1 MTKDKSIDNELID
14 NLLKNY
20 KKPEDLI
27 GENGLLKQLTKQLL
41 ERAMAAEMT
50 EHVGYDKHD
59 AAGNNSGNSRNGKSA
74 KTIKGTFG
82 ELALETPRDRNGT
95 FEPQIIEKHQTRFT
109 GFDKN
114 ILSLY
119 SRGLSTREIQQ
130 HLEEIYGVE
139 VTAGLISSV
148 TDEVLDEVKTWQNR
162 QLDAVYP
169 IMYLDAIQFKVRDN
183 GHVRNKA
190 IYLAI
195 GVTIEGYKEVLGLWI
210 AQTEGAKFWL
220 QVVTE
225 LKNRGVTD
233 IFIACVDGLKGFPEA
248 IESVFPQTEVQL
260 CIVHLVRHSLN
271 YVGWKQRKEVAREL
285 KLIYTAATDTEAEQR
300 LAKLSGTRRPVFIGA
315 DKSLHFLPFATLI
328 SPASG
333 KYLIE
338 DFFIGMVPSASV
350 LIRSSEYAKEKT
362 GTRDET
368 VLSIGNPNFDR
379 NAFPG
384 LPALPGAGR
393 EARSVGAVYRQRTVL
408 VGPEASPVRVAS
420 ELKNADVIHI
430 ATHAVAHARS
440 PMLTK
445 LLLAGGRQD
454 GVKGHH
460 ADNGFL
466 QASQIY
472 QLKLPRA
479 RLVVLSA
486 CQTGIERA
494 YRGEGA
500 IGLARPFLVA
510 GVPIVVASLWPVD
523 SEATA
528 ELMIRFHEHRTRGHK
543 TTIEALRQAQLDM
556 IYNPPPGSQGTFGW
570 AAFVAIGGYA
580 EF

>member
-1 MTKDKSIDNELID
+1 MTIETIDNELID

-20 KKPEDLI
+20 KKPADLI

-109 GFDKN
+109 GFDAN

-130 HLEEIYGVE
+130 HLEEIYHVE
-139 VTAGLISSV
+139 VSAGLISSV
-148 TDEVLDEVKTWQNR
+148 TDEVIDEVKTWQNR

-183 GHVRNKA
+183 GHVKNKA

-195 GVTIEGYKEVLGLWI
+195 GVTIEGLKEVLGLWI

-271 YVGWKQRKEVAREL
+271 YVGWKQRKEVAAGL
-285 KLIYTAATDTEAEQR
+285 KLIYTAATESEAEQR
-300 LAKLSGTRRPVFIGA
+300 LAEFSLKWDPKFPMIAKSWRSNWARVIPFFAHPPEIRKIIYTTNAIESLNMSLRKVTKARGSFPNDEAVSKLLYLALRNIAKKWTMPIRDWRDA
-315 DKSLHFLPFATLI
+315 LNRFAI
-328 SPASG
+328 IYENRMPAS
-333 KYLIE
+333 
-338 DFFIGMVPSASV
+338 
-350 LIRSSEYAKEKT
+350 
-362 GTRDET
+362 
-368 VLSIGNPNFDR
+368 
-379 NAFPG
+379 
-384 LPALPGAGR
+384 
-393 EARSVGAVYRQRTVL
+393 
-408 VGPEASPVRVAS
+408 
-420 ELKNADVIHI
+420 
-430 ATHAVAHARS
+430 
-440 PMLTK
+440 
-445 LLLAGGRQD
+445 
-454 GVKGHH
+454 
-460 ADNGFL
+460 
-466 QASQIY
+466 
-472 QLKLPRA
+472 
-479 RLVVLSA
+479 
-486 CQTGIERA
+486 
-494 YRGEGA
+494 
-500 IGLARPFLVA
+500 
-510 GVPIVVASLWPVD
+510 
-523 SEATA
+523 
-528 ELMIRFHEHRTRGHK
+528 
-543 TTIEALRQAQLDM
+543 
-556 IYNPPPGSQGTFGW
+556 
-570 AAFVAIGGYA
+570 
-580 EF
+580 

>member
-1 MTKDKSIDNELID
+1 MTIDNELID
-14 NLLKNY
+14 DLLKNY

-50 EHVGYDKHD
+50 EHVGYEKHD
-59 AAGNNSGNSRNGKSA
+59 AGGNNSGNSRNGKSA

-139 VTAGLISSV
+139 VTPGLISSV
-148 TDEVLDEVKTWQNR
+148 TDEVHDEVRTWQNR

-195 GVTIEGYKEVLGLWI
+195 GVTIEGIKEVLGLWI

-225 LKNRGVTD
+225 LKNRGVND

-271 YVGWKQRKEVAREL
+271 YVAWKQRKEVATDL
-285 KLIYTAATDTEAEQR
+285 KLIYTSATDTQAEQR
-300 LAKLSGTRRPVFIGA
+300 LDEFSLKWDAKFPMIAKSWRSNWTRVIPFFAHPPEIRKIIYTTNAIESLNMSLRKVTKARGSFPNDESVSKLLYLALRNIAKKWTRPVPDWA
-315 DKSLHFLPFATLI
+315 DALNRFAI
-328 SPASG
+328 I
-333 KYLIE
+333 YE
-338 DFFIGMVPSASV
+338 
-350 LIRSSEYAKEKT
+350 
-362 GTRDET
+362 
-368 VLSIGNPNFDR
+368 
-379 NAFPG
+379 
-384 LPALPGAGR
+384 GR
-393 EARSVGAVYRQRTVL
+393 
-408 VGPEASPVRVAS
+408 
-420 ELKNADVIHI
+420 
-430 ATHAVAHARS
+430 
-440 PMLTK
+440 
-445 LLLAGGRQD
+445 LLAD
-454 GVKGHH
+454 
-460 ADNGFL
+460 
-466 QASQIY
+466 
-472 QLKLPRA
+472 
-479 RLVVLSA
+479 
-486 CQTGIERA
+486 
-494 YRGEGA
+494 
-500 IGLARPFLVA
+500 
-510 GVPIVVASLWPVD
+510 
-523 SEATA
+523 
-528 ELMIRFHEHRTRGHK
+528 
-543 TTIEALRQAQLDM
+543 
-556 IYNPPPGSQGTFGW
+556 
-570 AAFVAIGGYA
+570 
-580 EF
+580 

>member
-20 KKPEDLI
+20 KEPEDLI

-59 AAGNNSGNSRNGKSA
+59 AAGNNSGNSRNGKST

-82 ELALETPRDRNGT
+82 ELALDTPRDRNGT

-114 ILSLY
+114 IISLY

-148 TDEVLDEVKTWQNR
+148 TDEVIDEVKTWQSR
-162 QLDAVYP
+162 QLDEVYP

-195 GVTIEGYKEVLGLWI
+195 GVTVEGYKEVLGLWI

-271 YVGWKQRKEVAREL
+271 YVGWKQRKEVARDL
-285 KLIYTAATDTEAEQR
+285 KLIYSAATDGDAEQR
-300 LAKLSGTRRPVFIGA
+300 LDEFSLKWDAKFPMIAKSWRSNWTRVVPFFAHPPEIRKVIYTTNA
-315 DKSLHFLPFATLI
+315 IESLNMSLRKVTKARGSFPNDEAVSKLLYLALRNIAKRWTMPLHAWKDALNRFAIIYENRL
-328 SPASG
+328 PAS
-333 KYLIE
+333 
-338 DFFIGMVPSASV
+338 
-350 LIRSSEYAKEKT
+350 
-362 GTRDET
+362 
-368 VLSIGNPNFDR
+368 
-379 NAFPG
+379 
-384 LPALPGAGR
+384 
-393 EARSVGAVYRQRTVL
+393 
-408 VGPEASPVRVAS
+408 
-420 ELKNADVIHI
+420 
-430 ATHAVAHARS
+430 
-440 PMLTK
+440 
-445 LLLAGGRQD
+445 
-454 GVKGHH
+454 
-460 ADNGFL
+460 
-466 QASQIY
+466 
-472 QLKLPRA
+472 
-479 RLVVLSA
+479 
-486 CQTGIERA
+486 
-494 YRGEGA
+494 
-500 IGLARPFLVA
+500 
-510 GVPIVVASLWPVD
+510 
-523 SEATA
+523 
-528 ELMIRFHEHRTRGHK
+528 
-543 TTIEALRQAQLDM
+543 
-556 IYNPPPGSQGTFGW
+556 
-570 AAFVAIGGYA
+570 
-580 EF
+580 

>member
-50 EHVGYDKHD
+50 EHVGYEKHD
-59 AAGNNSGNSRNGKSA
+59 TAGHNSGNSRNGKSA

-162 QLDAVYP
+162 QLEAVYP

-183 GHVRNKA
+183 GHVKNKA

-271 YVGWKQRKEVAREL
+271 YVGWKQRKEVARDL
-285 KLIYTAATDTEAEQR
+285 KLIYTAATDVEAEQR
-300 LAKLSGTRRPVFIGA
+300 LADFSLKWDAKFPMIAKSWCSNWPRVIPFFAHPPEIRKVIYTTNAIESLNMSLRKVTKARGSFPNDEAVSKLLYLALRNIAKKWTMP
-315 DKSLHFLPFATLI
+315 LHAWKDALNRFAI
-328 SPASG
+328 IYES
-333 KYLIE
+333 
-338 DFFIGMVPSASV
+338 
-350 LIRSSEYAKEKT
+350 R
-362 GTRDET
+362 
-368 VLSIGNPNFDR
+368 
-379 NAFPG
+379 
-384 LPALPGAGR
+384 LPA
-393 EARSVGAVYRQRTVL
+393 
-408 VGPEASPVRVAS
+408 
-420 ELKNADVIHI
+420 N
-430 ATHAVAHARS
+430 
-440 PMLTK
+440 
-445 LLLAGGRQD
+445 
-454 GVKGHH
+454 
-460 ADNGFL
+460 
-466 QASQIY
+466 
-472 QLKLPRA
+472 
-479 RLVVLSA
+479 
-486 CQTGIERA
+486 
-494 YRGEGA
+494 
-500 IGLARPFLVA
+500 
-510 GVPIVVASLWPVD
+510 
-523 SEATA
+523 
-528 ELMIRFHEHRTRGHK
+528 
-543 TTIEALRQAQLDM
+543 
-556 IYNPPPGSQGTFGW
+556 
-570 AAFVAIGGYA
+570 
-580 EF
+580 